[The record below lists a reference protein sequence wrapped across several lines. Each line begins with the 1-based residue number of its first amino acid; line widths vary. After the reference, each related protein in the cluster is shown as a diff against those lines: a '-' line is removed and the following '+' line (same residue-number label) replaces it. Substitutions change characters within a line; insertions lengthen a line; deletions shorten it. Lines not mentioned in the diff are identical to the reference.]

1 MVWISN
7 HVDEG
12 KRVNMKKNK
21 DGEPESDGQLKKKLR
36 DTTRVFENALKRG
49 ALRRAK
55 YILRLY
61 VTGSSARSLRAV
73 HNLKKICEEHFPN
86 DYDLEV
92 IDIYKDPTAARDE
105 QIIAAPTLVKKLP
118 TPLRKFVGDLS
129 NTQKILVGLDI
140 YKRQDPNDQLNSA
153 RT

>member
-1 MVWISN
+1 MAKPKNQNSN
-7 HVDEG
+7 TEGEG
-12 KRVNMKKNK
+12 K
-21 DGEPESDGQLKKKLR
+21 LKTKLR
-36 DTTRVFENALKRG
+36 NATEVFEEALKSNP
-49 ALRRAK
+49 LKRAK

-73 HNLKKICEEHFPN
+73 HNLKKLCDEYLPD

-92 IDIYKDPTAARDE
+92 IDIYKDPQAAREE

-118 TPLRKFVGDLS
+118 KPLRKFVGDLS

-140 YKRQDPNDQLNSA
+140 YEPQESKTN
-153 RT
+153 